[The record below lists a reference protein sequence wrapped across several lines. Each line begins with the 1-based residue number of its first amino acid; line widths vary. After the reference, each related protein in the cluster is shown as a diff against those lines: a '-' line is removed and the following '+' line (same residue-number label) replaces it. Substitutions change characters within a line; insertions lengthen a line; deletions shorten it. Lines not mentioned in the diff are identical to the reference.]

1 MSESYPIE
9 SVMMELLEKRG
20 SGKSCCPS
28 EVARLLSNEWRPLM
42 KEINVIARKLA
53 KDGRIRIT
61 QKGQKVDPDSL
72 KGPYR
77 IRLLE

>member
-1 MSESYPIE
+1 MSESDPIE
-9 SVMMELLEKRG
+9 SVMIELLEKRG
-20 SGKSCCPS
+20 LDKSCCPS

-42 KEINVIARKLA
+42 SEVNVIARKLA

-61 QKGQKVDPDSL
+61 QKGQEVEPDSL